1 MHRSSDASVQSASAS
16 TSAAPSSAASSE
28 AIPAAGPRVLDDAAP
43 PTVPVRSPASR
54 TVVSAFSAAI
64 DRALDAIVTV
74 DRDPVAA
81 VHELR
86 RAVRTARAILRVV
99 EATFPRTAALE
110 LRAAL
115 GSAIRETATMRDLD
129 VLPSALAALPPRRE
143 TNEARAEVEA
153 LLLTGRA
160 AARKRRGR
168 ARRLAV
174 LGARLSLLAER
185 FADLLPD
192 GLERRHLSDGF
203 ARLARRGQRAVRGAL
218 RSTGDLSSQHLAR
231 KRVRDLAIA
240 LHALGG
246 SNARVRRRAAKL
258 ARLSTKFGATL
269 DLELLRVFVRENVN
283 GLHGDSAERLLEQ
296 LKQKSA
302 RRRPRLLKRAR
313 RWLAPKRWKEE
324 TLWASNVA

>member
-1 MHRSSDASVQSASAS
+1 MHRSSDASIPSASAS
-16 TSAAPSSAASSE
+16 TSAAPLPLAAESTR
-28 AIPAAGPRVLDDAAP
+28 ITVDDSAP
-43 PTVPVRSPASR
+43 PTVPARSAVAR
-54 TVVSAFSAAI
+54 TVVAAFSAAV

-99 EATFPRTAALE
+99 EPKFPRTAALE

-129 VLPSALAALPPRRE
+129 VLPTALAALPPSRE
-143 TNEARAEVEA
+143 TSEARAEVEA

-192 GLERRHLSDGF
+192 DLERRNLSDGF

-218 RSTGDLSSQHLAR
+218 RSEGDLASQHLAR
-231 KRVRDLAIA
+231 KRVRDLAIS

-246 SNARVRRRAAKL
+246 SNLRVRRRAAKL

-269 DLELLRVFVRENVN
+269 DLELLRVFVRENVD
-283 GLHGDSAERLLEQ
+283 GLHGESAERLLEQ
-296 LKQKSA
+296 LKAKSA

-324 TLWASNVA
+324 ALWASNVA